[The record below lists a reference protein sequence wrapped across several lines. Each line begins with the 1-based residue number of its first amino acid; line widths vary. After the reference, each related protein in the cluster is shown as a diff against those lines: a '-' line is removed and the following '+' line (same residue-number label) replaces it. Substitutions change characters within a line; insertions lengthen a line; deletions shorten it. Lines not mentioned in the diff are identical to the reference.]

1 MPFKTMVFVVVLVLV
16 GAEAVLGEELGA
28 SGAELDEGFGPFGSK
43 KNFKVVPFTEVII
56 VPLPKT

>member
-1 MPFKTMVFVVVLVLV
+1 MVFVVVLVLV